1 MELNDLQV
9 PENRREELERQLD
22 AAYDR
27 YKREL
32 AKLQRNGAAD
42 IGSIWDDDFTFP
54 DAESRIE
61 EARAMLERYS
71 DRAGQLA
78 SDYYDSIRELWG
90 KYSGVELP
98 EFDRGD
104 MLDPN
109 RVVWQLA
116 GGFNQTDYPGLH
128 YQDVIPGADGEVHN
142 KYGKSIE
149 ELWPKTDD
157 MAGYQSY
164 IARLVMSAG
173 RLTLMDTIGRDPTQP
188 RWARVPNGPTCEF
201 CVMLASRGWVYWT
214 EDSARLGGSFHNGNC
229 DCSVVPS
236 WGAQKLKG
244 YDPDRLYEQYQQCA
258 DTAARLTTREEYR
271 KYEASFIPKADKD
284 KPLEYKEWK
293 RNRILAEMRTRDR
306 QWLYDGTPTPIT
318 YLKTRED
325 IAKNEPRDLFAI
337 DSLSANGF
345 ALTTRSEDAPVGYSN
360 IDLEI
365 GGLIWEIKSPNNGN
379 VRCVE
384 SNLRKAKRQFAQA
397 YPNPLSVVRV
407 VFNGKYLALDDEW
420 LAGELLRRANQ
431 HGIDEVLQ
439 VRKDGTILRIK

>member
-9 PENRREELERQLD
+9 PNRREELERQLD

-61 EARAMLERYS
+61 EARATLERYS
-71 DRAGQLA
+71 DRASQLA

-90 KYSGVELP
+90 QYSGVELP

-128 YQDVIPGADGEVHN
+128 YQDVIPGTDGKVHN

-258 DTAARLTTREEYR
+258 DTTARLVTRDEYR
-271 KYEASFIPKADKD
+271 KYEKAYVPKNDED
-284 KPLEYKEWK
+284 RPLEYKVWK

-306 QWLYDGTPTPIT
+306 QWLYDGRPASVSYASTKAKAE
-318 YLKTRED
+318 LKAHEKLTRD
-325 IAKNEPRDLFAI
+325 ALA
-337 DSLSANGF
+337 ANGF
-345 ALTTRSEDAPVGYSN
+345 TMWFPERSDEEGVTTADCVINGKTVDFKAPKGNGKNTIDQLLRHAAKQGKAAVIHLQEGRGTMTSE
-360 IDLEI
+360 L
-365 GGLIWEIKSPNNGN
+365 
-379 VRCVE
+379 CVE
-384 SNLRKAKRQFAQA
+384 SIRK
-397 YPNPLSVVRV
+397 S
-407 VFNGKYLALDDEW
+407 LA
-420 LAGELLRRANQ
+420 RRKLEYVLF
-431 HGIDEVLQ
+431 IDY
-439 VRKDGTILRIK
+439 DGSITRFVQE